1 MNTPI
6 VDAAPGRNS
15 RQRWLASTVITLT
28 LASLFTA
35 SNLAAPTGASADT
48 VTTTYEENDPDI
60 VYTGN
65 WRQMAADSDSG
76 EEAIYLNSPGTASLT
91 FTGTEVS
98 WISRTSP
105 TSGKN
110 NVYIDGVRMRTVDRY
125 SPEKQFNSPVFTA
138 LDLSP
143 GTHTI
148 ELRWIGTMNED
159 SETANLLLD
168 AFVVTS
174 STSGTPQ
181 PSPEPEPEPSPEPTP
196 SPEPDPEP
204 TPAPVAPATGSG
216 AAEIAIESV
225 TPQGITV
232 TWARATTSPSAYDV
246 QRSTNGQSFSTIA
259 TVSAGT
265 TSYSDVSAM
274 PGTRTSYRIA
284 AVNSTDDVTSTSASV
299 SAVAK
304 GVPAGTGRRYNTC
317 PDATATV
324 STSKELKSALWNARS
339 GSVIKLQPGTYRGTF
354 SASKSGT
361 ADDPIWICGPRSAI
375 LTSGNHRSGHAFS
388 MENKHDIVLAGMT
401 IRDSF
406 KGVTVINSDRITVT
420 DLLVE
425 RIGYEAIHLRAQT
438 ADSEVTY
445 NTIRK
450 TGLVRDEFGE
460 GIYIGTS
467 DSNWCKY
474 NGCQP
479 DRTDRTLVLGNTISE
494 TGAQAIEA
502 KAGTSDG
509 IIARNNIVGYSPGSS
524 SGEGWVLIKGN
535 DWLIA
540 DNAGRNSPQDGFA
553 TNGSVSGWGK
563 DNIFVRNSASNTAE
577 FGVWIHRPNNV
588 DLKNKV
594 SCNNSTSSAR
604 NGSMNV
610 DCLK

>member
-1 MNTPI
+1 
-6 VDAAPGRNS
+6 
-15 RQRWLASTVITLT
+15 
-28 LASLFTA
+28 
-35 SNLAAPTGASADT
+35 
-48 VTTTYEENDPDI
+48 
-60 VYTGN
+60 
-65 WRQMAADSDSG
+65 
-76 EEAIYLNSPGTASLT
+76 
-91 FTGTEVS
+91 
-98 WISRTSP
+98 
-105 TSGKN
+105 
-110 NVYIDGVRMRTVDRY
+110 
-125 SPEKQFNSPVFTA
+125 
-138 LDLSP
+138 
-143 GTHTI
+143 
-148 ELRWIGTMNED
+148 
-159 SETANLLLD
+159 
-168 AFVVTS
+168 
-174 STSGTPQ
+174 
-181 PSPEPEPEPSPEPTP
+181 
-196 SPEPDPEP
+196 
-204 TPAPVAPATGSG
+204 
-216 AAEIAIESV
+216 
-225 TPQGITV
+225 
-232 TWARATTSPSAYDV
+232 
-246 QRSTNGQSFSTIA
+246 
-259 TVSAGT
+259 
-265 TSYSDVSAM
+265 
-274 PGTRTSYRIA
+274 
-284 AVNSTDDVTSTSASV
+284 
-299 SAVAK
+299 
-304 GVPAGTGRRYNTC
+304 
-317 PDATATV
+317 
-324 STSKELKSALWNARS
+324 
-339 GSVIKLQPGTYRGTF
+339 
-354 SASKSGT
+354 
-361 ADDPIWICGPRSAI
+361 
-375 LTSGNHRSGHAFS
+375 